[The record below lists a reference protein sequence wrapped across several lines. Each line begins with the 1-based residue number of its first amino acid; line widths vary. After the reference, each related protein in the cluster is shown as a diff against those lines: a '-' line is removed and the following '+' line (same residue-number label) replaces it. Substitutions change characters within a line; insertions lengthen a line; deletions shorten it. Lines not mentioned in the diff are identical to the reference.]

1 MSSSCPRLSISPF
14 SGGKEEEI
22 VERRGGG
29 ERKFLSLR
37 CLPFSH
43 LSLPFPPETPDTQA
57 GVLGSWLWLSWCR
70 STTLLLL
77 FLFLYCKTTC
87 THLFPLQC
95 FTMNAKK
102 TKQNQ
107 TKFLLVVQKLIEPAC
122 EMNLHFYNWRLAY
135 VAMVP
140 LILLERS
147 PNCPQVMLVYL
158 HLLSY
163 LVF

>member
-14 SGGKEEEI
+14 SGGREEEI

-37 CLPFSH
+37 CLPFSR

-87 THLFPLQC
+87 TDLFPLQC
-95 FTMNAKK
+95 FTIWMQKNK
-102 TKQNQ
+102 TKPNKILARCSKINW
-107 TKFLLVVQKLIEPAC
+107 TCLWNEFIFLQLTTCIC
-122 EMNLHFYNWRLAY
+122 CHGT
-135 VAMVP
+135 
-140 LILLERS
+140 
-147 PNCPQVMLVYL
+147 PNIAGKV
-158 HLLSY
+158 S
-163 LVF
+163 